1 MTTLDASSPSPRS
14 TLVAAIRRRLDRQTF
29 PRVIVLAMLVTAG
42 AASFLCSAIALRTGI
57 DSMAVRY
64 PLATASGYIVFLLLI
79 RFWIAVRRG
88 WYPDD
93 IGAGDAIGNLILDS
107 GRAVGRAR
115 HALADTVSDGLEW
128 PFDLDDAWWLALA
141 ALAAAAG
148 IVAVASVVY
157 SAPVLLAEVALDAA
171 LVGTVYGRLR
181 TEERRYWATTAVRQT
196 WVSAVTLIAFMAVLG
211 VALQRLAPG
220 GVSIG
225 DVIHRLLAR

>member
-1 MTTLDASSPSPRS
+1 M
-14 TLVAAIRRRLDRQTF
+14 AA
-29 PRVIVLAMLVTAG
+29 
-42 AASFLCSAIALRTGI
+42 
-57 DSMAVRY
+57 RY

-79 RFWIAVRRG
+79 RLWIAARRG

-93 IGAGDAIGNLILDS
+93 IGTADAIGELVRASGGTI
-107 GRAVGRAR
+107 GRAPHTLV
-115 HALADTVSDGLEW
+115 DTVSEGLEW

-148 IVAVASVVY
+148 LVAVVSVVY

-220 GVSIG
+220 AVSIG

>member
-93 IGAGDAIGNLILDS
+93 IGAGDAIGDLIHVS

-148 IVAVASVVY
+148 LVAVASVVY